1 MRCDTID
8 YYPGKIEDFHMPTMN
23 VRDVNLHYRVFGERG
38 PWLALITG
46 GRRGFTEFVPLA
58 EKIAAHGIRVLLHDR
73 RNTGASDVLIEADP
87 AADVGEEEIWT
98 DDLYALLGRLE
109 ARPAVVG
116 GGSSGARTSILTYLR
131 HPDAVRALFLMRL
144 TGGEFAA
151 GRLPEMYYGQF
162 IRAAREGGMAAVCAT
177 EQYQER
183 IAANPSNRERL
194 MRMDP
199 KRYIEVMSRWLQIFT
214 RGPVAPMYGVTEAQL
229 RSIRVPTVVIPG
241 NDKTH
246 SMPCGR
252 AIQRLIPGSR
262 LVELPLE
269 DQDVPLVPFPEW
281 APHEETI
288 ARACADFIKEQS

>member
-1 MRCDTID
+1 
-8 YYPGKIEDFHMPTMN
+8 MPTLDSTLKIRGLN
-23 VRDVNLHYRVFGERG
+23 IPYRVAGDRG

-46 GRRGFTEFVPLA
+46 GRRGFNEFIPLA
-58 EKIAAHGIRVLLHDR
+58 EKIAAHGVRVLLHDR
-73 RNTGASDVLIEADP
+73 RNTGASDILIDGK
-87 AADVGEEEIWT
+87 DGEEEIWT
-98 DDLYALLGRLE
+98 DDLYELLGRLE

-162 IRAAREGGMAAVCAT
+162 IKAAREGGMAAVCAT

-183 IAANPSNRERL
+183 IAANPANRERL

-199 KRYIEVMSRWLQIFT
+199 RRYIEVMQNWNAIFT
-214 RGPVAPMYGVTEAQL
+214 RGPVAPMYGVTDAQL
-229 RSIRVPTVVIPG
+229 ASIRVPSIVIPG

-269 DQDVPLVPFPEW
+269 DKDVPLVPFPEW

-288 ARACADFIKEQS
+288 ARVCAEFVKKNS

>member
-1 MRCDTID
+1 
-8 YYPGKIEDFHMPTMN
+8 MPTIKI
-23 VRDVNLHYRVFGERG
+23 RDVNLHYRPFGERG

-46 GRRGFTEFVPLA
+46 GRRGFAEFVPLA

-73 RNTGASDVLIEADP
+73 RNTGASDIVIDGKE
-87 AADVGEEEIWT
+87 GEEEIWT
-98 DDLYALLGRLE
+98 DDLYELLGRLE

-116 GGSSGARTSILTYLR
+116 GGSSGARTSIITYLR

-183 IAANPSNRERL
+183 IAANPSSRERL

-199 KRYIEVMSRWLQIFT
+199 KRYSEVMSNWLAIFT

-229 RSIRVPTVVIPG
+229 ASIRVPSVVIPG

-246 SMPCGR
+246 SMTCGR

-262 LVELPLE
+262 LMELPLE
-269 DQDVPLVPFPEW
+269 DQDVPLVPFPDW

-288 ARACADFIKEQS
+288 ARVCADFVKQQAR

>member
-1 MRCDTID
+1 
-8 YYPGKIEDFHMPTMN
+8 MPLLN
-23 VRDVNLHYRVFGERG
+23 IRDVNIHYRIVGERG

-46 GRRGFTEFVPLA
+46 GRRGFTEFVALA
-58 EKIAAHGIRVLLHDR
+58 EKIAARGIRVLLHDR
-73 RNTGASDVLIEADP
+73 RNTGASDVIIDGT
-87 AADVGEEEIWT
+87 DGEEEIWT
-98 DDLYALLGRLE
+98 DDLYELLGKLG

-116 GGSSGARTSILTYLR
+116 GASSGARTSIITYLR

-183 IAANPSNRERL
+183 IAANPGNRERL

-199 KRYIEVMSRWLQIFT
+199 KRYVEVMSRWLEIFT
-214 RGPVAPMYGVTEAQL
+214 RGPVSPMYGVTQAQL
-229 RSIRVPTVVIPG
+229 GSIRVPAVVIPG

-262 LVELPLE
+262 LFELPLQ
-269 DQDVPLVPFPEW
+269 DQDVPLIPFTEW
-281 APHEETI
+281 APHEQTI
-288 ARACADFIKEQS
+288 ARVCAEFILKEAR

>member
-1 MRCDTID
+1 
-8 YYPGKIEDFHMPTMN
+8 MPTLKI
-23 VRDVNLHYRVFGERG
+23 RDVNIHYRVLGTGG

-46 GRRGFTEFVPLA
+46 GRRGFNEFVPLA
-58 EKIAAHGIRVLLHDR
+58 EKIAAHGVRVLLHDR
-73 RNTGASDVLIEADP
+73 RNTGASDILIDGK
-87 AADVGEEEIWT
+87 DGEEEIWT
-98 DDLYALLGRLE
+98 DDLYELLGRLE

-116 GGSSGARTSILTYLR
+116 GASSGARTSILTYLR

-162 IRAAREGGMAAVCAT
+162 IKAAREGGMAAVCAT

-183 IAANPSNRERL
+183 IAANPANRERL
-194 MRMDP
+194 MCMDP
-199 KRYIEVMSRWLQIFT
+199 KRYVEVMSSWLAIFT
-214 RGPVAPMYGVTEAQL
+214 RGPVAPMYGVTDAQL
-229 RSIRVPTVVIPG
+229 ASIRVPSIVIPG

-262 LVELPLE
+262 LVELQLE
-269 DQDVPLVPFPEW
+269 DQDRPLVPFPEW

-288 ARACADFIKEQS
+288 ARVCADFVKSNSK

>member
-1 MRCDTID
+1 
-8 YYPGKIEDFHMPTMN
+8 MPLLK
-23 VRDVNLHYRVFGERG
+23 VRDVNIHYRVVGERG

-46 GRRGFTEFVPLA
+46 GRRGFNEFVPLA
-58 EKIAAHGIRVLLHDR
+58 EKIAAHGVRVLLHDR
-73 RNTGASDVLIEADP
+73 RNTGASDVVIDGV
-87 AADVGEEEIWT
+87 DGEEEIWT
-98 DDLYALLGRLE
+98 DDLYELAGKLG

-116 GGSSGARTSILTYLR
+116 GASSGARTSIITYLR

-177 EQYQER
+177 EQYRER
-183 IAANPSNRERL
+183 IAANPANRERL

-199 KRYIEVMSRWLQIFT
+199 ERYIEVMSSWLAIFT
-214 RGPVAPMYGVTEAQL
+214 RGPVAPMYGVTQAQL
-229 RSIRVPTVVIPG
+229 GSIKVPSVVIPG

-246 SMPCGR
+246 SMACGR

-269 DQDVPLVPFPEW
+269 DQDVPLIPFPEW
-281 APHEETI
+281 APHEESI
-288 ARACADFIKEQS
+288 ARVCAEFILEGA

>member
-1 MRCDTID
+1 
-8 YYPGKIEDFHMPTMN
+8 MPLLN
-23 VRDVNLHYRVFGERG
+23 IRDLNIHYRVLGASG

-46 GRRGFTEFVPLA
+46 GRRGFNEFVPLA
-58 EKIAAHGIRVLLHDR
+58 VKIAAHGVRVLLHDR
-73 RNTGASDVLIEADP
+73 RNTGASDVVIDGAD
-87 AADVGEEEIWT
+87 GEEEIWT
-98 DDLYALLGRLE
+98 DDLYELLGKLD

-116 GGSSGARTSILTYLR
+116 GASSGARTSIITYLR

-183 IAANPSNRERL
+183 IAANPRNRERL
-194 MRMDP
+194 MRMDA
-199 KRYIEVMSRWLQIFT
+199 KRYIEVMSNWLAIFT

-229 RSIRVPTVVIPG
+229 GSIRVPSVVIPG

-246 SMPCGR
+246 SMSCGR

-269 DQDVPLVPFPEW
+269 DQDLPLVPFPDW

-288 ARACADFIKEQS
+288 ARACADFVKKQKW

>member
-1 MRCDTID
+1 LID
-8 YYPGKIEDFHMPTMN
+8 GKE
-23 VRDVNLHYRVFGERG
+23 
-38 PWLALITG
+38 
-46 GRRGFTEFVPLA
+46 
-58 EKIAAHGIRVLLHDR
+58 
-73 RNTGASDVLIEADP
+73 
-87 AADVGEEEIWT
+87 GEEEIWT
-98 DDLYALLGRLE
+98 DDLYELLGRLE
-109 ARPAVVG
+109 ARPAVFG
-116 GGSSGARTSILTYLR
+116 GGSSGARTSIIAYLR

-162 IRAAREGGMAAVCAT
+162 IKAAREGGMAAVCAT
-177 EQYQER
+177 EQYRER
-183 IAANPSNRERL
+183 IAANPASGERL
-194 MRMDP
+194 LRMDP
-199 KRYIEVMSRWLQIFT
+199 KRYIEVMSNWLAIFT
-214 RGPVAPMYGVTEAQL
+214 RGPAAPMYGVTEAQL
-229 RSIRVPTVVIPG
+229 ASIRVPSIVIPG

-288 ARACADFIKEQS
+288 ARVCAEFVKQQR

>member
-1 MRCDTID
+1 M
-8 YYPGKIEDFHMPTMN
+8 PLLKI
-23 VRDVNLHYRVFGERG
+23 RDVNIHYRVLGDRG

-46 GRRGFTEFVPLA
+46 GRRGFNEFIPLA
-58 EKIAAHGIRVLLHDR
+58 EKIAAHGVRVVLHDR
-73 RNTGASDVLIEADP
+73 RNTGASDILIEGRD
-87 AADVGEEEIWT
+87 GEEEIWT

-116 GGSSGARTSILTYLR
+116 GASSGARTSIITYLR

-162 IRAAREGGMAAVCAT
+162 IKAAREGGMAAVCAT

-183 IAANPSNRERL
+183 IAANPANRERL

-199 KRYIEVMSRWLQIFT
+199 KRYIEVMSSWLAIFT

-229 RSIRVPTVVIPG
+229 ASIRVPSICIPG

-246 SMPCGR
+246 SMSHGR

-262 LVELPLE
+262 LFELPLE
-269 DQDVPLVPFPEW
+269 DQDLPLVPFPEW
-281 APHEETI
+281 APHEEAI
-288 ARACADFIKEQS
+288 ARVCADFVKKNS

>member
-1 MRCDTID
+1 
-8 YYPGKIEDFHMPTMN
+8 MPTIKI
-23 VRDVNLHYRVFGERG
+23 RDVDLHYRLFGERG

-46 GRRGFTEFVPLA
+46 GRRGFAEFVPLA
-58 EKIAAHGIRVLLHDR
+58 EKIAAHGIRVVLHDR
-73 RNTGASDVLIEADP
+73 RNTGASDLLIDATQFPDL
-87 AADVGEEEIWT
+87 GEEEIWT
-98 DDLYALLGRLE
+98 DDLHELLGRLE

-116 GGSSGARTSILTYLR
+116 GGSSGARTSIITYLR

-199 KRYIEVMSRWLQIFT
+199 KRYIEVMSNWLAIFT

-229 RSIRVPTVVIPG
+229 ASIRVPSVVIPG

-246 SMPCGR
+246 SMSCGR

-269 DQDVPLVPFPEW
+269 DQDLPLVPFPDW

-288 ARACADFIKEQS
+288 ARVCAEFVKQQAR

>member
-1 MRCDTID
+1 MATI
-8 YYPGKIEDFHMPTMN
+8 N
-23 VRDVNLHYRVFGERG
+23 LRDVNIHYRVLGERG

-46 GRRGFTEFVPLA
+46 GRRGFNEFVPLA
-58 EKIAAHGIRVLLHDR
+58 GKIAAHGVRVLLHDR
-73 RNTGASDVLIEADP
+73 RNTGASDVVIEATRFP
-87 AADVGEEEIWT
+87 AQFPDVGEEEIWT
-98 DDLYALLGRLE
+98 DDLYELLGKVG

-116 GGSSGARTSILTYLR
+116 GASSGARTSIITYLR

-177 EQYQER
+177 EQYRER
-183 IAANPSNRERL
+183 IAANPANRERL

-199 KRYIEVMSRWLQIFT
+199 ERYIEVMSNWLAIFT
-214 RGPVAPMYGVTEAQL
+214 RGPVAPMYGVTPAQL
-229 RSIRVPTVVIPG
+229 GSIKVPSVVIPG

-246 SMPCGR
+246 SMACGR
-252 AIQRLIPGSR
+252 AIQKLIPSSR

-269 DQDVPLVPFPEW
+269 DKDVPLIPFPEW

-288 ARACADFIKEQS
+288 ARVCAEFILEGA

>member
-1 MRCDTID
+1 M
-8 YYPGKIEDFHMPTMN
+8 PLLKI
-23 VRDVNLHYRVFGERG
+23 RDVNIHYRVLGDRG

-46 GRRGFTEFVPLA
+46 GRRGFNEFIPLA
-58 EKIAAHGIRVLLHDR
+58 EKIAAHGVRVVLHDR
-73 RNTGASDVLIEADP
+73 RNTGASDILIEGRD
-87 AADVGEEEIWT
+87 GEEEIWT
-98 DDLYALLGRLE
+98 DDLYELLGRLE

-116 GGSSGARTSILTYLR
+116 GASSGARTSILTYLR

-162 IRAAREGGMAAVCAT
+162 IKAAREGGMAAVCAT

-183 IAANPSNRERL
+183 IAANPANRERL

-199 KRYIEVMSRWLQIFT
+199 KRYIEVMSSWLAIFT

-229 RSIRVPTVVIPG
+229 ASIRVPSICIPG

-246 SMPCGR
+246 SMSHGR
-252 AIQRLIPGSR
+252 AIQRLIPGSS
-262 LVELPLE
+262 LFELPLE
-269 DQDVPLVPFPEW
+269 DQDLPLVPFPEW
-281 APHEETI
+281 APHEEAI
-288 ARACADFIKEQS
+288 ARVCADFVKKNS